1 MSSLLNTLFQPLI
14 LVTFFPLVGVLVL
27 LFLRQEQK
35 NLIRWVAL
43 VTSLITFAI
52 SLAVLAYF
60 NPADAGLQEVVDIPW
75 IPIAGWEIHFYL
87 GVDGLS
93 ILLVLLTTFLTPI
106 SILSTWTAVE
116 DRVKDF
122 MLFFLLLEVGMV
134 GVFLAQ
140 DLFLFYVFWEF
151 TLVPMYFLIGVW
163 GGPRRMYAAVKFFL
177 YTMAGSILMLLAI
190 LWLGI
195 YQGSFQVPDLVAK
208 GGIPADIQFWLF
220 LAFAAAFAIKVP
232 MWPLHSWL
240 PDAHVEAPTAGSV
253 ILAGVLLKMG
263 TYGFLR
269 FNLQLFPQ
277 AAVQLAPWMAGLAV
291 IGILYGAAVSYAQK
305 DVKKLVAYSSV
316 SHLGFV
322 MLGLFALNSQG
333 VQGGILQMVNHG
345 ISTGALFLIV
355 GMIYERRH
363 TRDMDAFG
371 GLWKIMPVYGALTL
385 IVALSSMGLPGLNG
399 FVGEFTIL
407 LGAWGAGQPG
417 GSLGSP
423 WFAGLAAVGVI
434 LAAVY
439 ILLMFQKLFLGPVT
453 HEENRNLK
461 DLNWREIV
469 ALVPLLVLIFWIG
482 LYPKPFFNL
491 MAPAVDQLVAAIQTA
506 AVAGIP

>member
-1 MSSLLNTLFQPLI
+1 MDFLLQPLT
-14 LVTFFPLVGVLVL
+14 LVTFFPLVGVLII
-27 LFLRQEQK
+27 LFLNREQK
-35 NLIRWVAL
+35 TAIRWTAL
-43 VTSLITFAI
+43 ITSLITFGI
-52 SLAVLAYF
+52 SIWVLVLF
-60 NPADAGLQEVVDIPW
+60 NPENPDLQLVIDIPW
-75 IPIAGWEIHFYL
+75 IQVAGWEISYL
-87 GVDGLS
+87 MGIDGVS

-116 DRVKDF
+116 DRVKEF
-122 MLFFLLLEVGMV
+122 MIFFLMLEVGMV
-134 GVFLAQ
+134 GVFLSL
-140 DLFLFYVFWEF
+140 DLVLFYVFWEF
-151 TLVPMYFLIGVW
+151 TLVPMYFLIGIW
-163 GGPRRMYAAVKFFL
+163 GGANRVYAAVKFFL

-195 YQGSFQVPDLVAK
+195 TQGTFSVPELIATASIPPNFQ
-208 GGIPADIQFWLF
+208 IWLF

-269 FNLQLFPQ
+269 FNLSLFP
-277 AAVQLAPWMAGLAV
+277 AASVRLAPWIAVLAV
-291 IGILYGAAVSYAQK
+291 IGILYGAMVSYAQK
-305 DVKKLVAYSSV
+305 DAKKLVAYSSV

-322 MLGLFALNSQG
+322 MLGLFAINLQG
-333 VQGGILQMVNHG
+333 IEGGILQMVNHG

-371 GLWKIMPVYGALTL
+371 GLWKVMPVYAVLTL
-385 IVALSSMGLPGLNG
+385 IVVLSSMGLPGLNG

-407 LGAWGAGQPG
+407 LGAF
-417 GSLGSP
+417 GSKVLGNP
-423 WFAGLAAVGVI
+423 WFAALAAIGVI

-439 ILLMFQKLFLGPVT
+439 LLYMFQKLFLGPVDK
-453 HEENRNLK
+453 EENRVLLDMNF
-461 DLNWREIV
+461 REIIT
-469 ALVPLLVLIFWIG
+469 LVPLLILIFWIG
-482 LYPKPFFNL
+482 LYPSPFFNL
-491 MAPAVDQLVAAIQTA
+491 MEASVAKVVENIQVAAM
-506 AVAGIP
+506 AGLP

>member
-1 MSSLLNTLFQPLI
+1 MNFIFYPLT
-14 LVTFFPLVGVLVL
+14 LVTFFPLLGVIVM
-27 LFLRQEQK
+27 LFLKEEQK
-35 NLIRWVAL
+35 NAARWTAL
-43 VTSLITFAI
+43 LTSLITFGL
-52 SLAVLAYF
+52 SLAVLAQF
-60 NPADAGLQEVVDIPW
+60 NPADPDLQLVVNLPW
-75 IPIAGWEIHFYL
+75 IQVAGWNIAFHL

-93 ILLVLLTTFLTPI
+93 ILLLLLTTFLTPI

-116 DRVKDF
+116 ERVKDF
-122 MLFFLLLEVGMV
+122 MLFFLLLEIGMV

-140 DLFLFYVFWEF
+140 DLFLFYIFWEF

-195 YQGSFQVPDLVAK
+195 RGGTFSVPELIAQ

-269 FNLQLFPQ
+269 FNIPLFPQ
-277 AAVQLAPWMAGLAV
+277 AAVQLAPWMALLAL
-291 IGILYGAAVSYAQK
+291 IGILYGAAVSYAQQ

-322 MLGLFALNSQG
+322 MLGLFALNPQG
-333 VQGGILQMVNHG
+333 IQGGILQMINHG
-345 ISTGALFLIV
+345 LSTGALFLIV

-363 TRDMDAFG
+363 TRDMEAFG
-371 GLWKIMPVYGALTL
+371 GLWKIMPVYGAMTL
-385 IVALSSMGLPGLNG
+385 IVTLSSMGLPGLNG
-399 FVGEFTIL
+399 LVCR
-407 LGAWGAGQPG
+407 PG
-417 GSLGSP
+417 GSRRDSGRRVYALYVP
-423 WFAGLAAVGVI
+423 KAIPRAG
-434 LAAVY
+434 
-439 ILLMFQKLFLGPVT
+439 
-453 HEENRNLK
+453 
-461 DLNWREIV
+461 
-469 ALVPLLVLIFWIG
+469 
-482 LYPKPFFNL
+482 
-491 MAPAVDQLVAAIQTA
+491 
-506 AVAGIP
+506 

>member
-1 MSSLLNTLFQPLI
+1 MNFDILTLI
-14 LVTFFPLVGVLVL
+14 TFFPLLGILVI
-27 LFLRQEQK
+27 LFLKAEQK
-35 NLIRWVAL
+35 NTIRWVA
-43 VTSLITFAI
+43 VTTSLITFVI
-52 SLAVLAYF
+52 SLVALARF
-60 NPADAGLQEVVDIPW
+60 DASNPNLQLVTDVPW
-75 IPIAGWEIHFYL
+75 IQVAGWNISYHL

-106 SILSTWTAVE
+106 SILSTWSAVE
-116 DRVKDF
+116 ERVKDF

-140 DLFLFYVFWEF
+140 DLFLFYIFWEF

-195 YQGSFQVPDLVAK
+195 QAGTFSVPDLIAN
-208 GGIPADIQFWLF
+208 GNIPANIQFWLF

-269 FNLQLFPQ
+269 FNLPLFPQ
-277 AAVQLAPWMAGLAV
+277 AAIQLAPWMAGLAV
-291 IGILYGAAVSYAQK
+291 IGILYGAAVSYAQQ

-322 MLGLFALNSQG
+322 MLGLFALNPQG
-333 VQGGILQMVNHG
+333 IQGGILQMINHG
-345 ISTGALFLIV
+345 LSTGALFLIV

-371 GLWKIMPVYGALTL
+371 GLWKIMPIYGAITL
-385 IVALSSMGLPGLNG
+385 IVTLSSMGLPGLNG

-407 LGAWGAGQPG
+407 LGAWDAGTA
-417 GSLGSP
+417 GSPLGSH
-423 WFAGLAAVGVI
+423 WFAGLAAAGVI

-439 ILLMFQKLFLGPVT
+439 MLYMFQKLFLGPADK
-453 HEENRNLK
+453 EENIKLK
-461 DLNWREIV
+461 DLSWREIV
-469 ALVPLLVLIFWIG
+469 TLAPILVFIFWIG
-482 LYPKPFFNL
+482 LYPKPFFTL
-491 MAPAVDQLVAAIQTA
+491 MAPAVDKLVAVVQTA
-506 AVAGIP
+506 ALAMH